1 MRVAGRTNPIPVGTT
16 IRHVLDVDSQNA
28 FGAMLRSEWLCVYED
43 DRVTQIEQQR

>member
-28 FGAMLRSEWLCVYED
+28 FGAMLRSEWLCVYEG